1 MYSAIDTLWMMVAIV
16 LIFMMQAGFT
26 MLETGF
32 TRRKNA
38 GNIAMKN
45 LMDFVVGALVFW
57 IVGFSLMHNDA
68 VHGII
73 GKLDIFSRG
82 DYSGVD
88 YPGNAYLVF
97 QIMFCATS
105 STIVSG
111 AMAERTK
118 FSAYLVVAAVI
129 SALVYPISGCWIW
142 NEGGWLRELGFHDFA
157 GSTAVHVVG
166 GTAALVGAKIL
177 GPRNGKYTKDGKSR
191 AIPGHSISF
200 GTLGIFLLWFGWYGF
215 NAGSTLSLTG
225 DEAIQT
231 VSNIVLN
238 VTISA
243 AAACFVALMVSWRRY
258 GKADPTMTINGALSG
273 LVAITAGCNEVSA
286 FGALCIG
293 CIAGFVVVFAVEF
306 VDQKLKIDDPV
317 GAASAHGVSGMLGTV
332 LTGVFSLRA
341 GFLHTGRFRFF
352 GVQILGTL
360 VVFLWVLVSM
370 TIVYMIIKKTMGLRV
385 SEEDEIK
392 GLDESQHGLV
402 QIHTGVTADYGT
414 IPSPAKL
421 IDQIDLD
428 SDLDD
433 QEPLPEEYMK
443 ADGRMHKVVVI
454 MNPNRLEALM
464 RALDRIDITG
474 MTVTNV
480 SGCGM
485 QKGNREYY
493 RGTELESHLLPKVK
507 VEIVIFTVP
516 LGLLINTIKKT
527 IHTGHIGDG
536 KIFVYD
542 VAQVIKVRTGEEG
555 REALE

>member
-45 LMDFVVGALVFW
+45 LLDFVVGALVFW
-57 IVGFSLMHNDA
+57 IIGFGLMHNDA
-68 VHGII
+68 VHGFI
-73 GKLDIFSRG
+73 GKLDLFSRG
-82 DYSGVD
+82 DYSSAN
-88 YPGNAYLVF
+88 YPSNAYLVF

-129 SALVYPISGCWIW
+129 SAVVYPISGCWIW
-142 NEGGWLRELGFHDFA
+142 NEGGWLHQLGFHDFA

-177 GPRNGKYTKDGKSR
+177 GPRIGKYTKDGKSR

-243 AAACFVALMVSWRRY
+243 AAACFMALMVSWKRY

-273 LVAITAGCNEVSA
+273 LVAITAGCNEVSVI
-286 FGALCIG
+286 GALCIG
-293 CIAGFVVVFAVEF
+293 AVAGFVVVFAVEF
-306 VDQKLKIDDPV
+306 VDHKLKVDDPV
-317 GAASAHGVSGMLGTV
+317 GAVSAHGVSGMIGTI
-332 LTGVFSLRA
+332 LTGVFSLKS
-341 GFLHTGRFRFF
+341 GFLHTGTFEFF
-352 GVQILGTL
+352 GIQILGTV
-360 VVFLWVLVSM
+360 VVFCWTAVTM
-370 TIVYMIIKKTMGLRV
+370 TIAYTIIKKTMGLRV

-392 GLDESQHGLV
+392 GLDESQHGIV
-402 QIHTGVTADYGT
+402 QLYSGETASYGS

-421 IDQIDLD
+421 IDKIDLD
-428 SDLDD
+428 TEAE
-433 QEPLPEEYMK
+433 EPLPEEYMK
-443 ADGRMHKVVVI
+443 ADGKMHKVVVI

-480 SGCGM
+480 SGCGI

-516 LGLLINTIKKT
+516 LALLIDTIKKT